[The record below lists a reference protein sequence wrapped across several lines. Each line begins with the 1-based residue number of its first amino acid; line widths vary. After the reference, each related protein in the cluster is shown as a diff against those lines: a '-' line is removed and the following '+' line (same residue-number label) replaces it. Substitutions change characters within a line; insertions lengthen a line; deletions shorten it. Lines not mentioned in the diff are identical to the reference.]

1 MVRFDLMLVVAL
13 TGGIGSGK
21 SAVSRQLESLG
32 VPVIDA
38 DKLAHKMV
46 EPNSPALKEIQS
58 VFGDHL
64 VDTMGR
70 LDRAALKKII
80 FDNPSERKR
89 LEAILHPRIKKAME
103 EWLKVQS
110 GPYAV
115 LVIPLLFETG
125 QMTLADR
132 VLVVDSEES
141 LQIKRVSERDGL
153 PSEQITQILD
163 AQVDRQVRLSRADD
177 IIENNGSLEE
187 LIQTTNR
194 QHESYLEMS
203 AKKA

>member
-1 MVRFDLMLVVAL
+1 MMLVVAL

-21 SAVSRQLESLG
+21 SAVSRHLESLG

-38 DKLAHKMV
+38 DRLAHKMV
-46 EPNSPALKEIQS
+46 EPNSPALKEIQA

-70 LDRAALKKII
+70 LDRAALKKIV

-89 LEAILHPRIKKAME
+89 LEAILHPRIKQAME

-132 VLVVDSEES
+132 VLVVDSDEL

-153 PSEQITQILD
+153 SSEQITQILN
-163 AQVDRQVRLSRADD
+163 AQVDRKVRLSHADD

-187 LIQTTNR
+187 LIQATNR
-194 QHESYLEMS
+194 QHESYLEIS

>member
-1 MVRFDLMLVVAL
+1 MLVVAL

-21 SAVSRQLESLG
+21 SAVSRHLESLG

-38 DKLAHKMV
+38 DRLAHKMV
-46 EPNSPALKEIQS
+46 EPNSPALKEIQA

-70 LDRAALKKII
+70 LDRAALKKIV

-89 LEAILHPRIKKAME
+89 LEAILHPRIKQAME

-132 VLVVDSEES
+132 VLVVDSDEL

-153 PSEQITQILD
+153 SSEQITQILN
-163 AQVDRQVRLSRADD
+163 AQVDRKVRLSHADD

-187 LIQTTNR
+187 LIQATNR
-194 QHESYLEMS
+194 QHESYLEIS